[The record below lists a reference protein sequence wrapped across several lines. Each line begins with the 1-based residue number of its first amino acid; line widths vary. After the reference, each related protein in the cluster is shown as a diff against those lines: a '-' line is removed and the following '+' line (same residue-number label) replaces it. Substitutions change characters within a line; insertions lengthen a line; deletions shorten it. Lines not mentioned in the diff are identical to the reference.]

1 MEMENFE
8 KNLKKKQKSQK
19 EKQEDLQ
26 NKIWRYETK
35 KWQENRGKFIEF
47 DIKTMNK
54 YKVYYEEINEL
65 LPNKKEEEGMGIE
78 QLEEPFISLGL
89 AYSREDV
96 EKLIKSVDDDDSG
109 KIEFGE
115 FLRIIH
121 NKSKKKTKGNEKIT
135 SFFKKLANNEIS
147 EDKYLNH
154 FSFKTV
160 MSVLR
165 RNNILKAFLA
175 KGNYDK
181 KEGEKILKAY
191 SQMMENKKK

>member
-1 MEMENFE
+1 MENSD
-8 KNLKKKQKSQK
+8 KTTAKKKQKSQK
-19 EKQEDLQ
+19 EKTEELQ

-65 LPNKKEEEGMGIE
+65 YPERKEEEGMGVE

-135 SFFKKLANNEIS
+135 NFFKKLANNEVS

-175 KGNYDK
+175 KGNTDK
-181 KEGEKILKAY
+181 SEGLKILKAY

>member
-1 MEMENFE
+1 MDNDD
-8 KNLKKKQKSQK
+8 KNLKKNQKSQK
-19 EKQEDLQ
+19 EKQEELQ

-35 KWQENRGKFIEF
+35 KWQENRGKYIEF

-54 YKVYYEEINEL
+54 YKVFYEEINEL
-65 LPNKKEEEGMGIE
+65 YPDPKEEGMGVE

-96 EKLIKSVDDDDSG
+96 EKLINSVDEDQSG
-109 KIEFGE
+109 RIEFGE

-135 SFFKKLANNEIS
+135 SFFKKLANNEVS

-175 KGNYDK
+175 KGNGDK
-181 KEGEKILKAY
+181 LEGQKILKAY
-191 SQMMENKKK
+191 SQMVENKKK

>member
-109 KIEFGE
+109 KIEFG
-115 FLRIIH
+115 
-121 NKSKKKTKGNEKIT
+121 
-135 SFFKKLANNEIS
+135 
-147 EDKYLNH
+147 
-154 FSFKTV
+154 
-160 MSVLR
+160 
-165 RNNILKAFLA
+165 
-175 KGNYDK
+175 
-181 KEGEKILKAY
+181 
-191 SQMMENKKK
+191 